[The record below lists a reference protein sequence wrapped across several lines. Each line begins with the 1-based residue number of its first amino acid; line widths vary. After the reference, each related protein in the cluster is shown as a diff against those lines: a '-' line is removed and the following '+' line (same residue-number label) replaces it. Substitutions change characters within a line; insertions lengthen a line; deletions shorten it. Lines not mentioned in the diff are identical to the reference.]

1 MQSIIDKY
9 EKLLLKPQPEPFK
22 GYIEELVATLKSK
35 EPASANKPRASKKI
49 DGMAPDFKGEFYT
62 PSNTPAL

>member
-22 GYIEELVATLKSK
+22 GYIEELLATVKGK
-35 EPASANKPRASKKI
+35 ETAIANKPRASKKI
-49 DGMAPDFKGEFYT
+49 DGMVPDFKGEIYT
-62 PSNTPAL
+62 PYEKGE